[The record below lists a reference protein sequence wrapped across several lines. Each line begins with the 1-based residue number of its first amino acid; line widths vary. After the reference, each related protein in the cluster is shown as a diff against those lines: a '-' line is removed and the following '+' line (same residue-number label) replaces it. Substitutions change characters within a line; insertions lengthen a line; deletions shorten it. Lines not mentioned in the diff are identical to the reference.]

1 LSHDGTRPRVAA
13 FISRSTP
20 HLSCTP
26 CTDIVDDPD
35 VLALDVSFT
44 GLPTTFILCVY
55 NERSQ
60 DSDNRQW
67 TVERTLVGISLPAR
81 AIVCGD
87 FNAHHSW
94 WESSIAREQR
104 ADQLTRWLGRH
115 GCELINTPD
124 IATCNYHRGRG
135 TSVLDLAFA
144 TPLTYPSICDWAVDD
159 ENTTGSDH
167 ELIRFNVHTA
177 ASIQSTVENPISW
190 PYNYKKADWGKF
202 AQTLQESAELQK
214 GRIEQLL
221 RANTDV
227 SREQAAC
234 LLRDLILEANSRSI
248 PYRRPSPRSKSWW
261 NDEITAKRREM
272 ASARNDWKATR
283 SEHDWITFKSF
294 RNRYFRSIRQA
305 KSDSWKEFLQG
316 AVGKSVFH
324 AYRYTKPRRV
334 ERTPILR
341 HEGREVIKFGEKCE
355 LLRTVMFPPPPDSIS
370 QSQMSDSHALP
381 WPDIT
386 SLEIKEAI
394 FSSNPNKAPG
404 PDGMTFLNLQQAYM
418 AVPWL
423 FDLIYRSL
431 LIVGYHPHCWREGIG
446 AILKKGNKPDY
457 TAPKAYRVIV
467 LLNCLGKVSEK
478 IIAKRLS
485 YLSEA
490 NQLLHM
496 QQMGGRRQ
504 RTAIDAAMA
513 LTHDI
518 QCAKNVKRI
527 TSVLFL
533 DVKGAFDHVSKERLI
548 QVLRQMTLPPP
559 LLSWV
564 RNFLSERR
572 LGLAFDGER
581 EAITPIDTGN
591 PPGLPNLTNSVHSIS
606 SISF

>member
-1 LSHDGTRPRVAA
+1 
-13 FISRSTP
+13 
-20 HLSCTP
+20 
-26 CTDIVDDPD
+26 
-35 VLALDVSFT
+35 
-44 GLPTTFILCVY
+44 
-55 NERSQ
+55 
-60 DSDNRQW
+60 
-67 TVERTLVGISLPAR
+67 
-81 AIVCGD
+81 
-87 FNAHHSW
+87 
-94 WESSIAREQR
+94 
-104 ADQLTRWLGRH
+104 
-115 GCELINTPD
+115 
-124 IATCNYHRGRG
+124 
-135 TSVLDLAFA
+135 
-144 TPLTYPSICDWAVDD
+144 
-159 ENTTGSDH
+159 
-167 ELIRFNVHTA
+167 
-177 ASIQSTVENPISW
+177 
-190 PYNYKKADWGKF
+190 
-202 AQTLQESAELQK
+202 
-214 GRIEQLL
+214 
-221 RANTDV
+221 
-227 SREQAAC
+227 
-234 LLRDLILEANSRSI
+234 
-248 PYRRPSPRSKSWW
+248 
-261 NDEITAKRREM
+261 M
-272 ASARNDWKATR
+272 
-283 SEHDWITFKSF
+283 
-294 RNRYFRSIRQA
+294 
-305 KSDSWKEFLQG
+305 
-316 AVGKSVFH
+316 GKSVFQ

-341 HEGREVIKFGEKCE
+341 HEGEKVIKFGEKCE
-355 LLRTVMFPPPPDSIS
+355 LLRTVMFPPPPDSVS

-457 TAPKAYRVIV
+457 TTPKAYRVIV

-581 EAITPIDTGN
+581 EAMTPIDTGIPQGSPTSPILFILYLRYHFDTLN
-591 PPGLPNLTNSVHSIS
+591 ERHPRVKVPSYIDDIALTVEGNTEGENSRELEKAAKTAFDWATNNAVAFDETKTELIHFSTKRTPNTDLKHPSRVLTERS
-606 SISF
+606 